1 MRARSGLVAMTC
13 AAILV
18 LVCARATALAQARAR
33 PSMLARDRWS
43 VAGASSAAQ
52 VAPIEDA
59 RISPPR
65 LRRLPAWSAPL
76 LSAVVPGAGQAVVGQ
91 ERFVAYAATEGFFW
105 VEFLK
110 NRAEANRQRRTY
122 RELANRVARG
132 SFSDAAPDGDWDYY
146 ERLEHYLES
155 GVYSQGGP
163 LVVPETDEST
173 FNGAVWLLARRTYFA
188 NPTLPPA
195 RDTPQYQA
203 ALAFYERRAARPEF
217 RWSWR
222 NAQLEQDVYRRTINK
237 ANDGFRRATTDLS
250 VILANHILS
259 AVDAF
264 GSVRLQLHGSA
275 MSGYR
280 AQVTIPLGGT
290 SK

>member
-1 MRARSGLVAMTC
+1 MRVPRLVAMGAVTMAVSIAGPVALRAQGG
-13 AAILV
+13 AAPLLI
-18 LVCARATALAQARAR
+18 AHERSMDAQAVGRA
-33 PSMLARDRWS
+33 PD
-43 VAGASSAAQ
+43 ASR
-52 VAPIEDA
+52 
-59 RISPPR
+59 RISPPGM
-65 LRRLPAWSAPL
+65 RRLPAWSAPL
-76 LSAVVPGAGQAVVGQ
+76 LSAVVPGAGQAAIGQ

-110 NRAEANRQRRTY
+110 NKAEANRQRRTY

-132 SFSDAAPDGDWDYY
+132 AFVSAPQDGDWDYY

-155 GVYSQGGP
+155 GVYTQGGP
-163 LVVPETDEST
+163 DVVPETDETT

-188 NPTLPPA
+188 NPTIPPA
-195 RDTPQYQA
+195 RDTPAFQA
-203 ALAFYERRAARPEF
+203 ALAFYQRRAARPEF

-237 ANDGFRRATTDLS
+237 ANDGFRRATSDLS

-275 MSGYR
+275 TSGYR
-280 AQVTIPLGGT
+280 AQVTIPLGNR
-290 SK
+290 SAR